1 MTRTPKRGARAAAEI
16 GRGGERPTGP
26 SGVLDAGRRLHRL
39 LAILSF
45 LAAASEASILEI
57 GERFSMTE
65 TEVVAELELAA
76 CCGLPPYTPD
86 TLIELLI
93 ENDRVTA
100 EGLGG
105 LARPGRLTP
114 AEGFAVAVAARAIL
128 AVPGADPL
136 GHLRSALEKLEATLG
151 EARLAVVIDQPPQLV
166 ELRKV
171 VDRDLQLE
179 IVYESRTLSEPLE
192 IESGEIEPL
201 EIEPGDRAEGRLATA
216 RSRIVDPYQLVVREG
231 RWYLDGYCHT
241 AAGVRRFAVE
251 RITAFSTTGVT
262 VTRPA
267 REDLPPGLDQPSAF
281 VAGPEA
287 LVVRLAVPATKRFI
301 LDRLQSG
308 PSEELADG
316 RLGVTVLSGSDHFLG
331 RLLLRLGP
339 DAEVLDPPSA
349 VRTRERAARA
359 ALRRYGIGGGEALG
373 DRGD

>member
-1 MTRTPKRGARAAAEI
+1 MTRTEKGGARAGAEI
-16 GRGGERPTGP
+16 DRGGERSTGP

-39 LAILSF
+39 LAMLSF
-45 LAAASEASILEI
+45 LAAASEASIVEI

-93 ENDRVTA
+93 ENDHVIA

-105 LARPGRLTP
+105 LARPARLTP
-114 AEGFAVAVAARAIL
+114 AEGFAVAAAARAIL

-136 GHLRSALEKLEATLG
+136 GHLRAALEKLEATLG

-166 ELRKV
+166 ELRKA

-179 IVYESRTLSEPLE
+179 IVYESRTSLEPAGNQE
-192 IESGEIEPL
+192 GHR
-201 EIEPGDRAEGRLATA
+201 GEGRAAAA
-216 RSRIVDPYQLVVREG
+216 RSRIIDPYQLVVREG

-251 RITAFSTTGVT
+251 RIEAFSTTGVS
-262 VTRPA
+262 VSRPA
-267 REDLPPGLDQPSAF
+267 PEDLPPGLDQPSAF

-287 LVVRLAVPATKRFI
+287 LVVRLGVPATKRFI

-308 PSEELADG
+308 PTEELADG
-316 RLGVTVLSGSDHFLG
+316 RLGVTVLSGSEHFLG

-349 VRTRERAARA
+349 LRARERAARA
-359 ALRRYGIGGGEALG
+359 ALRRYGIGSGAGTE
-373 DRGD
+373 DRRE